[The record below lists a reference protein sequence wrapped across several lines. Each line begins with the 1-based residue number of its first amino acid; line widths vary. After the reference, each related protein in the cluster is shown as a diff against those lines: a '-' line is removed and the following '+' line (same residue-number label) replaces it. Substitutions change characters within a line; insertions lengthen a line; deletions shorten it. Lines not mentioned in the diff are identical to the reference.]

1 MSSRPTPR
9 AAARKPGGRVG
20 VCSGPMEIASL
31 VIVAV
36 AVVVVLVVLG
46 RANEIF
52 CISVRGGKLLVI
64 RGAVPTSLLHGIAD
78 VVQRDRVKDAT
89 VRAVKADGHARLIAS
104 GVSDGTA
111 QRLRNVFGSHP
122 LQKLRAAPGPKVR
135 NVGQVLGVAWL
146 AWMLLGQR
154 GPDA

>member
-1 MSSRPTPR
+1 MTST
-9 AAARKPGGRVG
+9 G
-20 VCSGPMEIASL
+20 VCWAPMEIASL
-31 VIVAV
+31 VVVAL
-36 AVVVVLVVLG
+36 AVVLVLVVLG

-52 CISVRGGKLLVI
+52 CVSVREGKLLVI

-78 VVQRDRVKDAT
+78 VVQRDRVKTAT
-89 VRAVKADGHARLIAS
+89 IRAVKADGHARLVAS
-104 GVSDGTA
+104 GVADGTA

-122 LQKLRAAPGPKVR
+122 LQKLRAAPGPKAR

-146 AWMLLGQR
+146 AWMLLGSR